1 MALGLTPQQIV
12 DSGEHPLLVKADRWE
27 RVFLKEIASVQNGAA
42 FSSAYFTDN
51 EGLPLIR
58 IRDVGQRETENF
70 YNGPYSSEYVVNS
83 GDLLIGMDG
92 DFRCAFWN
100 GGKALLNQ
108 RVCRVRLESYLMEEK
123 FLYFCLQP
131 YLDAIH
137 AHTSSVT
144 VKHLSSRTVENIP
157 LPLPPLGEQKR
168 IVAKIEELFS
178 ELDDSVAN
186 LETARARLQ
195 TYRQSLLK
203 NAFEGRL
210 TEQWR
215 RDHADELESADQL
228 LERIR
233 EERQARYQ
241 QQLED
246 WKTQVA
252 QWEAD
257 GKAGSKPSKPTLPKD
272 WTDDEDLLAGQVE
285 IPSTGWSRCHLGD
298 LIEYPKYGT
307 TKKCFYDKGATPVL
321 RIPNVVSG
329 RVNSSDLK
337 FADFETREIRD
348 WALCAGD
355 LLVIRSNGS
364 LAIVGTAGLVGPE
377 HEGFLYAGYLIR
389 LRPISRS
396 ILPKYL
402 KYVLQSPPVRK
413 QLDRKAKSTSGVNNI
428 NAKELVSLCVPLP
441 SISEQELIVDQV
453 DRMSSQ
459 IEELEKAVGENL
471 ERTANLRQSILK
483 RAFEGRLVSQDPNDE
498 PASELLARIQGA
510 PQNEREAGNGR
521 RARTGSASKEA
532 G

>member
-12 DSGEHPLLVKADRWE
+12 DTGEHPLLVKAAHWE

-42 FSSAYFTDN
+42 FSSSYFTDDD
-51 EGLPLIR
+51 GLPLIR
-58 IRDVGQRETENF
+58 IRDVGQKETENF
-70 YNGPYSSEYVVNS
+70 YNGPYSPEYIVNS

-92 DFRCAFWN
+92 DFRCAYWT

-108 RVCRVRLESYLMEEK
+108 RVCRVRLKSDLMEEE

-178 ELDDSVAN
+178 ELDGSVAN

-195 TYRQSLLK
+195 AYRQSLLK
-203 NAFEGRL
+203 HAFEGRL

-246 WKTQVA
+246 WKAQVA

-257 GKAGSKPSKPTLPKD
+257 GKPKKKPRKPKEPKELPAFEGEELGVLPSVPESWKFVRLGTIAQIGSGMAVSKSRKLEDPVEVPYLRVANVQRGKLD
-272 WTDDEDLLAGQVE
+272 LDEVKTMEVE
-285 IPSTGWSRCHLGD
+285 
-298 LIEYPKYGT
+298 
-307 TKKCFYDKGATPVL
+307 
-321 RIPNVVSG
+321 
-329 RVNSSDLK
+329 
-337 FADFETREIRD
+337 
-348 WALCAGD
+348 
-355 LLVIRSNGS
+355 RSELES
-364 LAIVGTAGLVGPE
+364 L
-377 HEGFLYAGYLIR
+377 R
-389 LRPISRS
+389 LR
-396 ILPKYL
+396 KWD
-402 KYVLQSPPVRK
+402 VLFNEGG
-413 QLDRKAKSTSGVNNI
+413 DRDKLGRGWVW
-428 NAKELVSLCVPLP
+428 E
-441 SISEQELIVDQV
+441 
-453 DRMSSQ
+453 SQ
-459 IEELEKAVGENL
+459 IEPCITQNHVFRASPWLDDELHSKFISYWGNAFGRDYFEKAGKQTTNLASINKTVLSMFPVPVPPPEEQRKIVHLLEETAIRIDALEKEISDAM
-471 ERTANLRQSILK
+471 EREQVFRRSILK
-483 RAFEGRLVSQDPNDE
+483 RAFEGRLLLQDPDDG
-498 PASELLARIQGA
+498 PAADLLARFRGEA
-510 PQNEREAGNGR
+510 SGVRESEK
-521 RARTGSASKEA
+521 TV
-532 G
+532 

>member
-12 DSGEHPLLVKADRWE
+12 ESGQHPLLVKAAHWG

-42 FSSAYFTDN
+42 FSSSYFTED

-58 IRDVGQRETENF
+58 IRDVGQQETENF
-70 YNGPYSSEYVVNS
+70 YNGPYGPEYIVNS

-100 GGKALLNQ
+100 GGKAVLNQ
-108 RVCRVRLESYLMEEK
+108 RVCRVRLKSDLMEEK

-195 TYRQSLLK
+195 SYRQSLLK
-203 NAFEGRL
+203 HAFEGRL

-215 RDHADELESADQL
+215 RDHVDELEGADQL
-228 LERIR
+228 LQRIR

-246 WKTQVA
+246 WKAEVA

-257 GKAGSKPSKPTLPKD
+257 GKPGKKPRKPKEPKKQAAP
-272 WTDDEDLLAGQVE
+272 TEEELEDLPVL
-285 IPSTGWSRCHLGD
+285 PSGWSWVRLGEAAEVAGG
-298 LIEYPKYGT
+298 ITKNPKRQSLDN
-307 TKKCFYDKGATPVL
+307 KRPFL
-321 RIPNVVSG
+321 RVGNVYANRLEMGEVHEIGVEESELPQVSLE
-329 RVNSSDLK
+329 D
-337 FADFETREIRD
+337 
-348 WALCAGD
+348 GD
-355 LLVIRSNGS
+355 LLVVEGNGS
-364 LAIVGTAGLVGPE
+364 VDQIGRVAVWDGRVPGAV
-377 HEGFLYAGYLIR
+377 HQNHLIR
-389 LRPISRS
+389 ARPTSLLRSFFALWFRLS
-396 ILPKYL
+396 
-402 KYVLQSPPVRK
+402 K
-413 QLDRKAKSTSGVNNI
+413 QGRDHIMRVASSTSGLHTLSLSKVENL
-428 NAKELVSLCVPLP
+428 LVPICSVQ
-441 SISEQELIVDQV
+441 EQELVV
-453 DRMSSQ
+453 
-459 IEELEKAVGENL
+459 EELEVKLGEMEEAEKTIENSL
-471 ERTANLRQSILK
+471 QQMQLLRQCILK
-483 RAFEGRLVSQDPNDE
+483 CAFEGRLVAQSEDDE
-498 PASELLARIQGA
+498 PAADLLTRIHGQEQGA
-510 PQNEREAGNGR
+510 
-521 RARTGSASKEA
+521 KEEKA
-532 G
+532 